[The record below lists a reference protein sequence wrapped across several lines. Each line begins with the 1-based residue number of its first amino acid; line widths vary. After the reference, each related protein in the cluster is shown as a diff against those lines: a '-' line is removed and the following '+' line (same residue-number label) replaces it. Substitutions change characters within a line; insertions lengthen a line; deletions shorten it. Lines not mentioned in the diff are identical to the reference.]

1 MRMACISTSATA
13 SAKGVAQ
20 IPTVHVAQESYGR
33 RFESLFGPP
42 RFPQTLK
49 SRSNQIRH
57 ARYVG
62 TNYDMGDR
70 WVNRH
75 RYDLLVI
82 ISDAERLEAYWLPRS
97 RNPLDG
103 TSVQVSLSEDTGP
116 YPTHQRPTDFK
127 DLG

>member
-1 MRMACISTSATA
+1 VSIAPVSSSAA
-13 SAKGVAQ
+13 GAVLN
-20 IPTVHVAQESYGR
+20 P
-33 RFESLFGPP
+33 FGLP

-70 WVNRH
+70 WVNRY

-82 ISDAERLEAYWLPRS
+82 ISDGERLETLLVPPEQKPTRWYFRASGVRS
-97 RNPLDG
+97 NEEHPPIGYLLIWSQC
-103 TSVQVSLSEDTGP
+103 TCVSLLFFSCSITIV
-116 YPTHQRPTDFK
+116 
-127 DLG
+127 

>member
-1 MRMACISTSATA
+1 MSIAPVSSSAA
-13 SAKGVAQ
+13 GAVLN
-20 IPTVHVAQESYGR
+20 P
-33 RFESLFGPP
+33 FGLP

-49 SRSNQIRH
+49 SRNNQIRH

-62 TNYDMGDR
+62 ANYDMGDR
-70 WVNRH
+70 WVNRY

-82 ISDAERLEAYWLPRS
+82 ISDGERLEAYWLPRS
-97 RNPLDG
+97 RNPLGG

-116 YPTHQRPTDFK
+116 YPTRQRPTDFK

>member
-1 MRMACISTSATA
+1 MSIAPVSSSAA
-13 SAKGVAQ
+13 GAVLN
-20 IPTVHVAQESYGR
+20 P
-33 RFESLFGPP
+33 FGLP

-70 WVNRH
+70 WVNRY

-82 ISDAERLEAYWLPRS
+82 ISDGERLEAYWLPRS
-97 RNPLDG
+97 RNPLGG

-116 YPTHQRPTDFK
+116 YPTHQRSTDFK
-127 DLG
+127 DLGLKLLPPPK